1 MIIINTMEKNT
12 IERSIKE
19 KIKNFWKRFNE
30 NWLWVNL
37 GAIIVGAIIFWWLFF
52 IGITSLM
59 TAIFSTILNPL
70 ILVLVYYFFKYF
82 RVSKHQTIFMK
93 IIIVGCGTMTLGGL
107 IWLFTGYVFITA
119 PWAPL
124 QNLPALLRGR
134 ILLLVVLS
142 SYALAAYIMYRI
154 GKKREWRPPSHLIN

>member
-1 MIIINTMEKNT
+1 MINTMGKST
-12 IERSIKE
+12 TKRSTKE

-37 GAIIVGAIIFWWLFF
+37 GAFVAGAIIFWGLYF
-52 IGITSLM
+52 IGSVSLM
-59 TAIFSTILNPL
+59 TAMFSIILNPI
-70 ILVLVYYFFKYF
+70 ILVLTYYFVKYF

-93 IIIVGCGTMTLGGL
+93 IILVGFGTMTLGGI

-124 QNLPALLRGR
+124 QGLPAILRGR
-134 ILLLVVLS
+134 ILQLVVIS

-154 GKKREWRPPSHLIN
+154 GKKREWRPPSHLID